1 MICNDTVLNPDS
13 GTSSPA
19 LSLLNQACLSKNT
32 FHRGDTRD
40 LSIRILPGINLPDL
54 LGAPMLPLH
63 LQPNQFQ
70 NDIFAD
76 LSRAVVGAARVI
88 RQTREAFFNETLLPF
103 VAGLGRDTELSAEVG
118 EIDIE
123 LHRFDDEFLSLIHNT

>member
-1 MICNDTVLNPDS
+1 M
-13 GTSSPA
+13 
-19 LSLLNQACLSKNT
+19 LL
-32 FHRGDTRD
+32 F
-40 LSIRILPGINLPDL
+40 
-54 LGAPMLPLH
+54 H

-76 LSRAVVGAARVI
+76 LSRAVVGPARLI
-88 RQTREAFFNETLLPF
+88 RQTREAFFNEAFFPF